1 MSFITITNK
10 YGHHLKKTMNATV
23 YHGAHDIDFE
33 EHLRPEILQ
42 SIDDLIAN
50 QNYNLQYWLRHL
62 AR

>member
-50 QNYNLQYWLRHL
+50 QNYNLQY
-62 AR
+62 